1 MIVAS
6 KDREIQD
13 LMKQIEQLEADKEA
27 MTTSFEISARMMIER
42 IKDLETP
49 SFSERPNTA

>member
-1 MIVAS
+1 MAS
-6 KDREIQD
+6 KDREIQE
-13 LMKQIEQLEADKEA
+13 LRSEVEQLEADKEA

>member
-1 MIVAS
+1 M
-6 KDREIQD
+6 
-13 LMKQIEQLEADKEA
+13 EQLEADKEA

-49 SFSERPNTA
+49 AFSERPNTAQIMD